1 MYDSGVLK
9 SSKGALPTLVL
20 GNIHAGG
27 TGKTPH
33 ASYFLHL
40 LSDKLGGPQHVAL
53 LSRGFMRKIK
63 GFHWVSADGEWYQF
77 GDEPKLL
84 KDLNPENPIA
94 VCENRLRGIE
104 RIKAERPE
112 VRVVVL
118 DDGLQHRSLV
128 PDGAIAILDSDR
140 PIKGEALLPAGKL
153 RDLKSRLEN
162 FDAFVISR
170 SKEEV
175 QSEIESQG
183 VKFDGRPVFTSSMK
197 EEAVD
202 VEGKPRILAVSGIAE
217 PERFMDN
224 LTKNWSV
231 VRRESY
237 GDHYMYTQKDVN
249 GWLASI
255 RNEKLD
261 GIVTTS
267 KDAVRI
273 RPLIEN
279 HEEINLFSIC
289 IGVSWSDEGAVEDWV
304 DEWLETTIFAKH

>member
-9 SSKGALPTLVL
+9 SSKGSLPTLVL

-53 LSRGFMRKIK
+53 LSRGFMRNTK
-63 GFHWVSADGEWYQF
+63 GFHWVSADGEWSQF

-128 PDGAIAILDSDR
+128 PDGALF
-140 PIKGEALLPAGKL
+140 
-153 RDLKSRLEN
+153 SRL
-162 FDAFVISR
+162 S
-170 SKEEV
+170 
-175 QSEIESQG
+175 
-183 VKFDGRPVFTSSMK
+183 P
-197 EEAVD
+197 
-202 VEGKPRILAVSGIAE
+202 
-217 PERFMDN
+217 
-224 LTKNWSV
+224 
-231 VRRESY
+231 
-237 GDHYMYTQKDVN
+237 YT
-249 GWLASI
+249 L
-255 RNEKLD
+255 
-261 GIVTTS
+261 
-267 KDAVRI
+267 I
-273 RPLIEN
+273 RPTL
-279 HEEINLFSIC
+279 L
-289 IGVSWSDEGAVEDWV
+289 
-304 DEWLETTIFAKH
+304 